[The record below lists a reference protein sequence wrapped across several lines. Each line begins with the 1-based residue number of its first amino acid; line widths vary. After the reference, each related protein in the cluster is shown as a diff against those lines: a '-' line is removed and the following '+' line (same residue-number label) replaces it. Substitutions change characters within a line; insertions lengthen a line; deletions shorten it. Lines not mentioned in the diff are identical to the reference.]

1 MKKILLVA
9 LIPMLIIPKAYAE
22 VTQDSCLTDLDHN
35 PELATIQDKVA
46 LSFSENQ
53 TNAMLA
59 NKKTPNDEETKVI
72 LKWVHQRSVCYTRE
86 NEAKMNEYMPQEIK
100 AINTAIQNDLERK
113 SIDLAD
119 GKYSYGAF
127 AKWRAE
133 RYEKYKAEYQVVTD
147 SINKRRE
154 QNNNSPIVT

>member
-9 LIPMLIIPKAYAE
+9 LISMLIIPEAYAE
-22 VTQDSCLTDLDHN
+22 VVQDSCLIDLDHS
-35 PELATIQDKVA
+35 PELAIIQNKVA

-53 TNAMLA
+53 TNSMLA
-59 NKKTPNDEETKVI
+59 NKKTPTDEEAKVI

-113 SIDLAD
+113 SIDLAY
-119 GKYSYGAF
+119 GKYTYGEF

-133 RYEKYKAEYQVVTD
+133 RYEKYKAEYQVVTE

-154 QNNNSPIVT
+154 QNNNSSVVT